1 MPGAETARAEEILRR
16 SGALLEGH
24 FQLTSG
30 RHSPVYVEKFRILE
44 KPAETEQLC
53 RMIADRFRGEGA
65 SVVVGPTTGG
75 IILSYEV
82 ARQLERLPDGRPAR
96 GIFAEMVDGA
106 DRSADTQP
114 RRRLGR
120 GFRMERGERA
130 LVVDDVLTTGG
141 SVRQVLAALAEEGG
155 LPVGVGVLVDRRGRG
170 QGNELDFG
178 VPLFACLT
186 VDLPTYEPTAC
197 PLCQR
202 GEPLTPT

>member
-1 MPGAETARAEEILRR
+1 LPGAEEILRR

-30 RHSPVYVEKFRILE
+30 RHSPVYLEKFRILE
-44 KPAETEQLC
+44 RPAETEQLC
-53 RMIADRFRGEGA
+53 RMIADRFRGEGV

-82 ARQLERLPDGRPAR
+82 ARQLGALPDGRQAR
-96 GIFAEMVDGA
+96 GIFAEMADG
-106 DRSADTQP
+106 

-120 GFRMERGERA
+120 GFQVERGERA

-141 SVRQVLAALAEEGG
+141 SVRQVLATLAEVGG
-155 LPVGVGVLVDRRGRG
+155 QSVGVGVLVDRRDRTESEG
-170 QGNELDFG
+170 ELDFG
-178 VPLFACLT
+178 VPLFPCLT
-186 VDLPTYEPTAC
+186 IDLPTYEAASC

-202 GEPLTPT
+202 GEPLTIT